1 MPQESS
7 DVYDELVQEFY
18 GIDPI
23 RRKVENVAV
32 TRTGKISRWTID
44 KGYVIH
50 QMTGTDTPSEVTR
63 LFGLIELVEV
73 NSRTSPNKRREL
85 IEALHARILSTMIPT
100 SSD

>member
-18 GIDPI
+18 GIDPV

-32 TRTGKISRWTID
+32 TRAGKISHWTID
-44 KGYVIH
+44 RGYVIH
-50 QMTGTDTPSEVTR
+50 RMTGTDAGSEVTR

-73 NSRTSPNKRREL
+73 NPRTPPNKRREL
-85 IEALHARILSTMIPT
+85 IEALHARILSAMIPT
-100 SSD
+100 SSE

>member
-18 GIDPI
+18 GIDPV

-32 TRTGKISRWTID
+32 TRTGKISHWTID

-50 QMTGTDTPSEVTR
+50 QMTGTDAPSEVTR
-63 LFGLIELVEV
+63 LFGLTELVEV
-73 NSRTSPNKRREL
+73 NPRTP
-85 IEALHARILSTMIPT
+85 AQ
-100 SSD
+100 

>member
-7 DVYDELVQEFY
+7 DVYDDLVLEFY
-18 GIDPI
+18 GIDPV

-32 TRTGKISRWTID
+32 TRTGKISHWTID

-50 QMTGTDTPSEVTR
+50 RMTGTDAGSEVTR

-73 NSRTSPNKRREL
+73 NPRTPPNKRREL
-85 IEALHARILSTMIPT
+85 MEALQARIFSAMIPA
-100 SSD
+100 SSE

>member
-1 MPQESS
+1 MPHESN

-18 GIDPI
+18 GIDPV

-32 TRTGKISRWTID
+32 TRTGKISHWTID

-50 QMTGTDTPSEVTR
+50 RMTGTDAGSEITR

-73 NSRTSPNKRREL
+73 NPRTPPSKRRQL
-85 IEALHARILSTMIPT
+85 IESLHARILSAMIPT
-100 SSD
+100 SSE

>member
-7 DVYDELVQEFY
+7 DVYDDLVREFY
-18 GIDPI
+18 GIDPV

-32 TRTGKISRWTID
+32 TRTGKISHWTID

-50 QMTGTDTPSEVTR
+50 RMTGTDAGSEVTR

-73 NSRTSPNKRREL
+73 NPRTPPNKRREL
-85 IEALHARILSTMIPT
+85 MEALQARILSAMIPA
-100 SSD
+100 SSE

>member
-18 GIDPI
+18 GIDPV

-32 TRTGKISRWTID
+32 TRTGKISHWTID

-50 QMTGTDTPSEVTR
+50 QMTGTDAPSEVTR

-73 NSRTSPNKRREL
+73 NPRTPPDKRRQL
-85 IEALHARILSTMIPT
+85 IEALHARILSAMIPA
-100 SSD
+100 SSE

>member
-18 GIDPI
+18 GIDPV

-32 TRTGKISRWTID
+32 TRTGRISHWTVD

-50 QMTGTDTPSEVTR
+50 QMTGNDAASEVTR
-63 LFGLIELVEV
+63 LFGLTELVEV
-73 NSRTSPNKRREL
+73 NPRTPPSQRREL
-85 IEALHARILSTMIPT
+85 IEALHARILSAIMPT
-100 SSD
+100 GSE

>member
-18 GIDPI
+18 GIDPV

-32 TRTGKISRWTID
+32 TRTGKISHWTID

-50 QMTGTDTPSEVTR
+50 RMTGTDAGSEVTR

-73 NSRTSPNKRREL
+73 NPRTPPHKRREL
-85 IEALHARILSTMIPT
+85 IEALHAGILSAMIPT
-100 SSD
+100 SSE

>member
-18 GIDPI
+18 GIDPV

-32 TRTGKISRWTID
+32 TRTGKISHWTID

-50 QMTGTDTPSEVTR
+50 QMTGTDAPSE
-63 LFGLIELVEV
+63 
-73 NSRTSPNKRREL
+73 
-85 IEALHARILSTMIPT
+85 
-100 SSD
+100 

>member
-18 GIDPI
+18 GIDPV

-32 TRTGKISRWTID
+32 TRTGRISHWTID

-50 QMTGTDTPSEVTR
+50 QMIGTDAPSEVTR

-73 NSRTSPNKRREL
+73 NPRTPANKRREL
-85 IEALHARILSTMIPT
+85 IETLHARILSALIPT
-100 SSD
+100 SSE